1 MSARAHYIPRNESSA
16 QPSRFIFAA
25 VESDARPMAGGL
37 TNNVVKAWAAHVWLR
52 ARSRQPER
60 EAVVCGTTIDE
71 WAALLELNMA
81 KGRRVVVVFHKA
93 GYALQCL
100 GGPAELS
107 RRGWTVTRAVVDT
120 HRTILRATFGGGSI
134 TVLDMANYLSSS
146 LDELGDLVDIASWP
160 ELPARANDGAAR
172 ARAAHSARIV
182 AVAFRRYLTLCR
194 DNDLGHFATTLAR
207 QSSNA
212 FRHRF
217 MTHQILVHPFE
228 AVSALERSAYYGA
241 RNECYRLGQL
251 TSGPYTKLDINS
263 AFAAVMRT
271 ENYPTA
277 YESTAQ
283 SPTLVSVERALST
296 RCAVARAL
304 VETDEPVYPLHH
316 EGRLIFPVGRFWTTL
331 CTPELAHAI
340 ARKRIIA
347 YETVAWYKR
356 APIFTRFVD
365 GIYPLRIA
373 ARADG
378 QRFEAAIW
386 KQVLVSLYGRFGMRL
401 KRWEKVGQ
409 EPGLP
414 DERTL
419 EYSVDTGT
427 TTEYRRIGGL
437 VETSSKDEDAPETF
451 TAIAAHVASSARIL
465 LWRYMTKAGRDHVV
479 YCDTD
484 GLIVDPAGARALA
497 PWVDPNKL
505 GYLKLEECADA
516 IEIGGT
522 KMYRMGGRLVQRG
535 RRSSAVSLGGWDYR
549 QTQSTGLMA
558 AASMGHIGGAVTQIV
573 ERHLSGEYRAGTV
586 DDLGR
591 VSPLRLS

>member
-25 VESDARPMAGGL
+25 VETEARPMAGGL
-37 TNNVVKAWAAHVWLR
+37 TNNVVKAWAAHVWIR
-52 ARSRQPER
+52 PRSRQPER
-60 EAVVCGTTIDE
+60 EAVVYGATIEE
-71 WAALLELNMA
+71 WAQLLELMMA
-81 KGRRVVVVFHKA
+81 KGRRVIVVFHKA

-134 TVLDMANYLSSS
+134 TVLDMANYLSRS
-146 LDELGDLVDIASWP
+146 LDELGELVGVASWP
-160 ELPARANDGAAR
+160 ELASSANDDAAR

-182 AVAFRRYLTLCR
+182 GVAFRRYLALCR

-217 MTHQILVHPFE
+217 MTHQILVHPFDE
-228 AVSALERSAYYGA
+228 VSALERSAYYGG
-241 RNECYRLGQL
+241 RNECYRMGEL
-251 TSGPYTKLDINS
+251 TAGPYTKLDINS

-271 ENYPTA
+271 EQFPTA

-283 SPTLVSVERALST
+283 SPTLASVERALST
-296 RCAVARAL
+296 RCAVARVL
-304 VETDEPVYPLHH
+304 IETDEPVYPVHH
-316 EGRLIFPVGRFWTTL
+316 EDRLIFPVGRFWTTL

-340 ARKRIIA
+340 ARKRILA
-347 YETVAWYKR
+347 YETVAYYKR
-356 APIFTRFVD
+356 APVFTRFVD
-365 GIYPLRIA
+365 GIYPLRVA

-378 QRFEAAIW
+378 RRFDAAIW

-401 KRWEKVGQ
+401 TRWEKVGT
-409 EPGLP
+409 EAGLP
-414 DERTL
+414 DERTR
-419 EYSVDTGT
+419 EYSADTGQ
-427 TTEYRRIGGL
+427 TTEFRRIGGL
-437 VETSSKDEDAPETF
+437 VEISGKDEDAPETF
-451 TAIAAHVASSARIL
+451 TAIAAHVASSARVL

-484 GLIVDPAGARALA
+484 GLIVDAAGARAVA
-497 PWVDPNKL
+497 AWVDADKL
-505 GYLKLEECADA
+505 GYLKVEETADA

-522 KMYRMGGRLVQRG
+522 KTYRMGGRLRQRG
-535 RRSSAVSLGGWDYR
+535 RRASAVSLGGWDYR
-549 QTQSTGLMA
+549 QTQTTGLLA
-558 AASMGHIGGAVTQIV
+558 AASMGHIGGAVTRVV
-573 ERHLSGEYRAGTV
+573 ERHLAGDYRAGTV